1 MAAMNEEIISV
12 LDKMLLDDRRVRPGK
27 MFGYPAYYAGV
38 KLAVCLY
45 EGGVAVKLPAD
56 TAAELIRIDENIT
69 PFQPLGRPKMREWIQ
84 ITLEDPME
92 YLNYREQFE
101 QSIRFVLLLQE

>member
-1 MAAMNEEIISV
+1 MEALNDDIIAVLNE
-12 LDKMLLDDRRVRPGK
+12 MLLDDPRVRPGK

-38 KLAVCLY
+38 KLAICLY
-45 EGGVAVKLPAD
+45 EGGVGVKLPAE
-56 TAAELIRIDENIT
+56 TAAELIGVDGNIT

-84 ITLEDPME
+84 ITLEDPAE

-101 QSIRFVLLLQE
+101 QSIRFVLSLQD